1 MQIDVKNNFAPY
13 NVNINSTDQ
22 YGNLTDTSIVKGFRC
37 YLKGSALDT
46 TTTPEGK
53 LYFWQFSENIQLK
66 NEDATII
73 EHFSDINENG
83 IWDKICYGPCS
94 DSQYESKSECES
106 NGKIWINR
114 YFSKD
119 DCEDSGG
126 EWDDE
131 AYIDANSNFQ
141 YDRGDSLV
149 YFETALLDTIT
160 YTLKLTVNDGD
171 ISSESTEVNIEI
183 IEVNTAPIVEGG
195 TYNSTLE
202 DSLVKLIATDITS
215 PQSMTYDTT
224 NTGQMLTY
232 FCFQKNIHF

>member
-1 MQIDVKNNFAPY
+1 
-13 NVNINSTDQ
+13 
-22 YGNLTDTSIVKGFRC
+22 
-37 YLKGSALDT
+37 
-46 TTTPEGK
+46 
-53 LYFWQFSENIQLK
+53 
-66 NEDATII
+66 I
-73 EHFSDINENG
+73 EHFSDINDNG

-119 DCEDSGG
+119 DCEDNGG

-232 FCFQKNIHF
+232 FWKPLKITEFDTSRTEWESLGISTMKDPENEKPDDWEGCWSYGFCQNKDTLQFIMPKSLGKDATFYVELT